1 MTAEHLEI
9 LVEEASMEA
18 FLRALMPG
26 LLGDAVPFNVYP
38 HQGKQDLLDKLPN
51 RLSGYARWLP
61 PTWRIV
67 VVVDQDDDACAELKK
82 RLEQMA
88 AATGLRTRTAAGST
102 VWQIVNRIAIEELE
116 AWYFGD
122 WQAVQKVY
130 PRVNATVPR
139 QAKFRD
145 PDAVAGGTWE
155 AFERV
160 LQNAG
165 YFKSGLRKIEAARD
179 LGAVIDPSRNRS
191 PSFRVFRAAIL
202 EAVA

>member
-1 MTAEHLEI
+1 
-9 LVEEASMEA
+9 MEA
-18 FLRALMPG
+18 FLRALLPR
-26 LLGDAVPFNVYP
+26 LLREVVPFNVYP
-38 HQGKQDLLDKLPN
+38 HQGKRDLLDKLPD
-51 RLSGYARWLP
+51 RLKGYATWLP

-67 VVVDQDDDACAELKK
+67 VVVDQDDDGCADLKQ
-82 RLEQMA
+82 RLEQIA
-88 AATGLRTRTAAGST
+88 SATGLRSRSATGST
-102 VWQIVNRIAIEELE
+102 AWQIVNRIAIEELE

-122 WQAVQKVY
+122 WQAVRAAY
-130 PRVNATVPR
+130 PRVSAAVPR
-139 QAKFRD
+139 QARFRD

-179 LGAVIDPSRNRS
+179 LGAVIDPARNRS